1 MIFCA
6 KKIYRNPERKRFT
19 VLNWDADNYQWI
31 VYILTPFPLL
41 CFLFSFFFWDS
52 SSSHQ
57 NLFQSFLNVSSTLLK
72 PFSSTFLFLNR
83 KFKTFLISLDC
94 TSTSF
99 IKRGFNLG
107 FFLAGTCLKPKNIL
121 KWDKSFSWSNRS
133 LLPPIKKNHNSWIG
147 EHVSFGVKI

>member
-1 MIFCA
+1 VIFCA

-41 CFLFSFFFWDS
+41 CFLFSFFFETLP
-52 SSSHQ
+52 HLIKTYF
-57 NLFQSFLNVSSTLLK
+57 NLSLICHRHYWNPFHLL
-72 PFSSTFLFLNR
+72 FLFLNR

-121 KWDKSFSWSNRS
+121 KWDKSFSWSNWS
-133 LLPPIKKNHNSWIG
+133 LLPPIKKNHSGWIG
-147 EHVSFGVKI
+147 EHVSFGAKI